1 MRTTSWTR
9 EESSSAF
16 PPAEVT
22 AFPLWQR
29 LVRSRAS
36 TPAWEMPALLGLLAF
51 SALLYLWDLGREG
64 MANTFYSAA
73 VMSGSQSWKAFFFG
87 SFDAAS
93 FVTVDKP
100 PVALW
105 VME

>member
-1 MRTTSWTR
+1 MRITGWTR
-9 EESSSAF
+9 EGSSSAF
-16 PPAEVT
+16 PQARVT
-22 AFPLWQR
+22 PFPLWQR

-36 TPAWEMPALLGLLAF
+36 TPAWEMPALLCLLAL

-64 MANTFYSAA
+64 MANPFYSAA

-93 FVTVDKP
+93 LFTAANS
-100 PVALW
+100 PVPLVA
-105 VME
+105 